1 VPYVPL
7 KCFCGS
13 TNAFPSVPLEF
24 AVCYQPT
31 EPVFVQPTPCWAFA
45 ESSGMSSWFISTRNL
60 NHLEALLAFLVI
72 LYGLALWWG
81 TDWTKGMFSR
91 EKKSWK
97 SDWSRV
103 CAWDPKLEPATV
115 SRLEEMDPCTTPVHG
130 HLQPTHPSWPGREG
144 KSILFVIKL
153 IIIDKCI

>member
-1 VPYVPL
+1 MPYVPL

-13 TNAFPSVPLEF
+13 TSAFPSVPLEF

-115 SRLEEMDPCTTPVHG
+115 CLCPGWRRWTRARPLSMGTSSQCIPV
-130 HLQPTHPSWPGREG
+130 GREERG
-144 KSILFVIKL
+144 NLFCL
-153 IIIDKCI
+153 